1 MSSLKVKCVF
11 CGLIIDCKRE
21 DTAKLLAHL
30 RNEHPEM
37 SFQSTMTVQSPKANN
52 TQDAIDTDP
61 EEGSDIS
68 YREEA
73 SEMEEL
79 LHRERIGT
87 RTTSE
92 VDETASSSSEG
103 ERSVV
108 PNRKQALHASL
119 ESQRSVLYQTSL
131 SCWRPGGRPVCC
143 PECGANQIPIVRS
156 HANGITWSA
165 TVASCFLFCWP
176 LCCLSWFFSEP
187 VSEYLHC
194 ARCDQLLA
202 KHNINAERVLP
213 NYAVLDRAE
222 DIL

>member
-92 VDETASSSSEG
+92 VDETASSSSEAL
-103 ERSVV
+103 RAL
-108 PNRKQALHASL
+108 PNIA
-119 ESQRSVLYQTSL
+119 
-131 SCWRPGGRPVCC
+131 
-143 PECGANQIPIVRS
+143 
-156 HANGITWSA
+156 
-165 TVASCFLFCWP
+165 
-176 LCCLSWFFSEP
+176 
-187 VSEYLHC
+187 
-194 ARCDQLLA
+194 QLLA
-202 KHNINAERVLP
+202 PGRKARLLSRMWRESDTDCPVARKWDNLVGNGSFLFSFLLATLLFVVVFL
-213 NYAVLDRAE
+213 RAGQ
-222 DIL
+222 